1 MDDLH
6 DPPIVVLHEILD
18 YMFWCTFRESLLISD
33 VFGNALYHKESENT
47 HTQKCYDSKF
57 GISHMRI
64 EMHECSYQNEHC
76 KSCQPNST
84 FEMTLLF
91 LMD

>member
-33 VFGNALYHKESENT
+33 VFGNALYHKDGENT
-47 HTQKCYDSKF
+47 HIHTSVMIVSLVF
-57 GISHMRI
+57 H
-64 EMHECSYQNEHC
+64 
-76 KSCQPNST
+76 T
-84 FEMTLLF
+84 
-91 LMD
+91 